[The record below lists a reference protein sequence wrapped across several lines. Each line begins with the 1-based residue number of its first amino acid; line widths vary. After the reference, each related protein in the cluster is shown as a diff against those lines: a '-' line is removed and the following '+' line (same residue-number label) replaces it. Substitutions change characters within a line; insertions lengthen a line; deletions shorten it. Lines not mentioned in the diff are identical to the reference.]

1 MKKATKFDFKT
12 LLVLLLSFA
21 LCFATVFAACSNA
34 NDSSSS
40 SSSSSSTEETKYPSD
55 TQLLKNG
62 DFEYTTFTKKDT
74 DFPVYGSSTNW
85 TRGYDSIGTSEAK
98 SNSSKYPDGI
108 IDTADDAF
116 KAISDKNLPDVNPRT
131 PEYFGLVDA
140 NEMYKVSDYENGEG
154 KSNEDKKLTSG
165 TKILMIHNHTSV
177 EGQGTAR
184 KYTSS
189 SFTLAR
195 NQFAELSVWIKTV
208 DLTANNKFGAVPGK
222 DYGAYIALE
231 STVSSSIAPVVLK
244 NIDTKGNWAKY
255 TMYLSSSDFS
265 TSSYKLVLG
274 LGFGSAT
281 ITDEYVQGYAFFDN
295 AHMEV
300 IDRTDYIEKTN
311 ALAAENKISL
321 YETNS
326 DGLYKAV
333 EGKIVKDQAGTNY
346 TANESEDYTADT
358 KIEDKYSEV
367 KYGVSHT
374 RASSDVENLLN
385 GMTAEKNKSDKALA
399 ADFAGSD
406 SLSKAYTILGLTDEQ
421 KLPGTTGNEASV
433 IFNFETDATGYSFTT
448 NPLTVKSKSYMK
460 LTFWMKAEAK
470 NTYKNFLTA
479 TVRDLGKT
487 TDHEAGS
494 NVIETVLVS
503 NDNTVDYENDN
514 FNGWKQYVLFVSNTL
529 GEVNRDFEI
538 EFVFGTMDAIEKE
551 SEIRNLTKGFA
562 IVTDFESYEMTA
574 DDYAIADTSSYS
586 YAKKVSLS
594 ADLPNGESTD
604 EDESENFSFTYSE
617 SEKKSLLTTGKTETV
632 KNYQFIQGNSNAVGG
647 KNENVYGYN
656 SEEVAG
662 GIINSDYAA
671 MNDALTNGKTVQ
683 AMYISAKAAA
693 VAYGFIG
700 TEATL
705 SANSTTYISVDVYAS
720 AGAVA
725 NFYLASSNALSK
737 FGVIALDPAERIE
750 AEKNADIR
758 REFVQTHTGNEEFKW
773 YTLAFLVTTGNESY
787 SYRPEFWLGSRDGET
802 TSGGLVYFNNYTVTT
817 VDKDEKLSELTNKG
831 LKENT
836 EKQTTYT
843 RIPTTIKYNPV
854 SSEGDSEN
862 SSSSTEKEVKET
874 TKEYDATVIYT
885 EYGMTGIAVKAYDY
899 TTVDVEHEIDK
910 TTDDSAEDSSSSSS
924 DSSSEAD
931 PTSFNWAL
939 QLTSIIIAAVLI
951 VLLVVILIKTIVE
964 KNNAKKSKSIEY
976 YSRDS
981 RAIAG
986 EKALAKKAENEKKA
1000 AEENEEDAVEEYDYD
1015 NPEINNNDKMN
1026 GETAEETTEENS
1038 EATETAENTEVTEGT
1053 AEATE
1058 ESSTETDNGSDA
1070 E

>member
-12 LLVLLLSFA
+12 LLVLLLSFT
-21 LCFATVFAACSNA
+21 LCFATVFAACNNA

-85 TRGYDSIGTSEAK
+85 TRGYASIGTSEAK

-108 IDTADDAF
+108 IDTEDDAYN
-116 KAISDKNLPDVNPRT
+116 AISDKNLPSENPRT
-131 PEYFGLVDA
+131 PEYYGLVNSDD
-140 NEMYKVSDYENGEG
+140 MYKVSEYENGEG
-154 KSNEDKKLTSG
+154 KENEDKKLTSG
-165 TKILMIHNHTSV
+165 TKILMIHNHTSN

-208 DLTANNKFGAVPGK
+208 DLTANNVFGALPGK

-231 STVSSSIAPVVLK
+231 STVSSSIAPVILK

-281 ITDEYVQGYAFFDN
+281 VTNEYVQGYAFFDN
-295 AHMEV
+295 AHMEI
-300 IDRTDYIEKTN
+300 IDRKAYNEAVAVTE
-311 ALAAENKISL
+311 ENINL
-321 YETNS
+321 YETDS
-326 DGLYKAV
+326 KGLYKAREDDV
-333 EGKIVKDQAGTNY
+333 IKNQAGKTY
-346 TANESEDYTADT
+346 TANDTTEEVKYT
-358 KIEDKYSEV
+358 EV

-374 RASSDVENLLN
+374 RESSTTIDLFDS
-385 GMTAEKNKSDKALA
+385 GIAAEKNKSDKAGE
-399 ADFAGSD
+399 ADFAGSN
-406 SLSKAYTILGLTDEQ
+406 SLEGAYTATGLIHDETKQ
-421 KLPGTTGNEASV
+421 LPGVNGTEKSIA
-433 IFNFETDATGYSFTT
+433 FNFSSAATGYSFTT
-448 NPLTVKSKSYMK
+448 KPKTVKANSYMK
-460 LTFWMKAEAK
+460 LSFWMKAEAK

-479 TVRDLGKT
+479 TVRDLGAHS
-487 TDHEAGS
+487 DPESGS
-494 NVIETVLVS
+494 NVVETVLVS

-514 FNGWKQYVLFVSNTL
+514 YNGWKQYVLFVSNTL
-529 GEVNRDFEI
+529 GEVDRDFEI

-551 SEIRNLTKGFA
+551 SDLRNLTKGFA
-562 IVTDFESYEMTA
+562 IITAFESYEMSA
-574 DDYAIADTSSYS
+574 EDYAIADTSSYS

-594 ADLPNGESTD
+594 ADLPNGEAAD
-604 EDESENFSFTYSE
+604 EDESESFSFNYSE
-617 SEKKSLLTTGKTETV
+617 SEKKQLLTTGKTETV
-632 KNYQFIQGNSNAVGG
+632 KGYQFVKAGSNAVGG
-647 KNENVYGYN
+647 KDANVYGYN
-656 SEEVAG
+656 STEVSG
-662 GIINSDYAA
+662 GIVNSKYFA
-671 MNDALTNGKTVQ
+671 MGDLAKDKTVQ
-683 AMYISAKAAA
+683 AMYIEASSS
-693 VAYGFIG
+693 VAYGFVG

-705 SANSTTYISVDVYAS
+705 SANTTTYISVDVYAS
-720 AGAVA
+720 ANAIA
-725 NFYLASSNALSK
+725 NFYLASSNALNK
-737 FGVIALDPAERIE
+737 FGI
-750 AEKNADIR
+750 IR
-758 REFVQTHTGNEEFKW
+758 LNPNDEINKEFKQQYTGNGNDEKEW

-802 TSGGLVYFNNYTVTT
+802 ESNGTVYFNNYTVTT
-817 VDKDEKLSELTNKG
+817 IDKDEKIAELTHMG
-831 LKENT
+831 LAEDT
-836 EKQTTYT
+836 GKQAAYT
-843 RIPTTIKYNPV
+843 RLDSIIKYNPV
-854 SSEGDSEN
+854 NGDTDSD
-862 SSSSTEKEVKET
+862 SSSSGEKEVKET
-874 TKEYDATVIYT
+874 TVKYDPTVIYT
-885 EYGMTGIAVKAYDY
+885 EYNKNDMIVKVYDY
-899 TTVDVEHEIDK
+899 STYDVEHEIDM
-910 TTDDSAEDSSSSSS
+910 TTSDSTDDSSSSSS
-924 DSSSEAD
+924 DSSTSTD

-964 KNNAKKSKSIEY
+964 KNSTKKSKSVEY

-1000 AEENEEDAVEEYDYD
+1000 AEDNDDDVVEEYDYN
-1015 NPEINNNDKMN
+1015 NPEINNNDKLN
-1026 GETAEETTEENS
+1026 GENAAEEANETAEETTET
-1038 EATETAENTEVTEGT
+1038 EAAEGTETAENTEVTEGT

-1058 ESSTETDNGSDA
+1058 ESSTENNNGSDA